1 MIDNTATTVS
11 QLLSLRTVSGLGDKR
26 VYELVTETDGIESVL
41 EAPFEAFEDFHY
53 VDHQTYEAIQNLD
66 TDIRL
71 YRERIHDALADE
83 IDVISIFD
91 DRYPSQLRQHHAPL
105 VLFARGDTDLLSSL
119 GKSISFAGSR
129 SADDRAIEWTRETSA
144 ALADA
149 GYVIVSGGALGVD
162 TAAHEG
168 ALEADQSTISIQAGG
183 LDNLYPPAN
192 KELFQ
197 RISSNGLLLSEK
209 LPDEEPSRHDFLE
222 RNKTNSALSQAIVI
236 GAAEPSGGTMSQY
249 RDAKKQ
255 GTRVFVPTTGL
266 NYEPTAGI
274 EEILE
279 EGTASSVSSAA
290 AILDTLGIKDTQ
302 EQTTLERWDK

>member
-1 MIDNTATTVS
+1 MTDNTAATVA

-26 VYELVTETDGIESVL
+26 VYELITETDGIEAVF
-41 EAPFEAFEDFHY
+41 EGPFETFEDFHY

-71 YRERIHDALADE
+71 YRERVHNALADG
-83 IDVISIFD
+83 IDVVSIFD
-91 DRYPSQLRQHHAPL
+91 DRYPSQLRHHHAPL
-105 VLFARGDTDLLSSL
+105 VLFASGDTALLSSL
-119 GKSISFAGSR
+119 EKSISFAGSR

-149 GYVIVSGGALGVD
+149 GYVIVSGGAFGID

-168 ALEADQSTISIQAGG
+168 ALDANQPTISIQAGG
-183 LDNLYPPAN
+183 LDNLYPSAN
-192 KELFQ
+192 ENLFQ

-249 RDAKKQ
+249 QDAKKQ
-255 GTRVFVPTTGL
+255 GTTVFVPTTAFD
-266 NYEPTAGI
+266 YEPTAGI

-279 EGTASSVSSAA
+279 DGPASSVSSAA
-290 AILDTLGIKDTQ
+290 EILDTLGLEDTR
-302 EQTTLERWDK
+302 EQTTLKNWDR